1 MANKQK
7 LPHIII
13 FNPDQWRGDF
23 VHHAGC
29 EAAVTPNIDNLAT
42 EGVSFQRAY
51 CQNPVCTPSRCSIMT
66 GWYPHTHGHRTMHY
80 MLHPEH
86 GEPNLLAILKQAGYF
101 VWWGGKNDLT
111 PAQQWSNKDLGK
123 DLYCDVRFQ
132 PTREDWQR
140 WYRAPTIQGTDY
152 RGKPSSDT
160 YYSFM
165 QGRLYS
171 GAELEA
177 MHVPADDEEPETREQ
192 GDVDAAPDYGDSD
205 WGNVLGAIDFIR
217 NWDKSN
223 EQPLCIYLPLNF
235 PHPDYGVEEPFFSII
250 DRSKVPPRRP
260 SPDWC
265 TALKP
270 SILKAIAERQNL
282 KSWTE
287 DRWTELR
294 AVYLGMIARVDFQF
308 GLLVQALK
316 ERGIYDD
323 AAIFVFS
330 DHGDFTGDYGLVEK
344 NQNSFEECLSRVL
357 FIVKPPSS
365 IPVALQPDRAP
376 EQANVCDALVELVD
390 FSATVYELTG
400 IEPGYSLFGKSLL
413 PLVRGE
419 ESAADHRD
427 AVFCE
432 GGRLS
437 GETHCMERESKGSK
451 SSSDTYWPRIS
462 LQIDDDGPYHTKA
475 AMCRTT
481 RFKYVMR
488 LYETD
493 ELYDLENDPGETSNL
508 IDDPA
513 LESTLNALRY
523 QLLKWYMETA
533 DVVPFMTDSR

>member
-282 KSWTE
+282 KS
-287 DRWTELR
+287 
-294 AVYLGMIARVDFQF
+294 
-308 GLLVQALK
+308 
-316 ERGIYDD
+316 
-323 AAIFVFS
+323 
-330 DHGDFTGDYGLVEK
+330 
-344 NQNSFEECLSRVL
+344 
-357 FIVKPPSS
+357 
-365 IPVALQPDRAP
+365 
-376 EQANVCDALVELVD
+376 
-390 FSATVYELTG
+390 
-400 IEPGYSLFGKSLL
+400 
-413 PLVRGE
+413 
-419 ESAADHRD
+419 
-427 AVFCE
+427 
-432 GGRLS
+432 
-437 GETHCMERESKGSK
+437 
-451 SSSDTYWPRIS
+451 
-462 LQIDDDGPYHTKA
+462 
-475 AMCRTT
+475 
-481 RFKYVMR
+481 
-488 LYETD
+488 
-493 ELYDLENDPGETSNL
+493 
-508 IDDPA
+508 
-513 LESTLNALRY
+513 
-523 QLLKWYMETA
+523 
-533 DVVPFMTDSR
+533 